1 MKCVG
6 LVVGLLVVGSLF
18 GKEASF
24 GDFDARAKAGERLT
38 VAFFG
43 GSLTW
48 SANATEPN
56 VTGFRGLMA
65 KDLSG
70 AEKRHPRLVPYRKL
84 VEAYGTGVGDGAD
97 GEARLPGASHR
108 LAAVR
113 DRAHADA
120 DARADRGGE
129 RKHRG

>member
-65 KDLSG
+65 PFWVKRRVRKGYNYLLLKVATTGTRIGQFRREWG
-70 AEKRHPRLVPYRKL
+70 AK
-84 VEAYGTGVGDGAD
+84 VEAFRVSET
-97 GEARLPGASHR
+97 R
-108 LAAVR
+108 
-113 DRAHADA
+113 
-120 DARADRGGE
+120 
-129 RKHRG
+129 

>member
-65 KDLSG
+65 KYLT
-70 AEKRHPRLVPYRKL
+70 EKYP
-84 VEAYGTGVGDGAD
+84 
-97 GEARLPGASHR
+97 
-108 LAAVR
+108 AACR
-113 DRAHADA
+113 SCSSTATPHL
-120 DARADRGGE
+120 
-129 RKHRG
+129 